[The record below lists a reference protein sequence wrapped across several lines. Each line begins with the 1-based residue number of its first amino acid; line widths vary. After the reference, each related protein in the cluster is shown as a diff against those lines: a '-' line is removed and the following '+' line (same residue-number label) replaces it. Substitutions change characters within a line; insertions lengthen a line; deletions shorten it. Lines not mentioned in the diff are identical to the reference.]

1 MTPTSTAKIPTGKMN
16 NTVNVSEELG
26 NGNVASV
33 FVADETHHELPKVEV
48 AKERAKRKRHVRNA
62 LVREQLNNLAP
73 DDKLNG
79 HQKDVLKKFWK
90 ARPKNWEV
98 VAHHFKDSKS
108 ASATIET
115 FPEVFKDYSASQRSG
130 YLYRWRKDLESGRSE
145 VKPTTRAP
153 SYGSSIDDRLLTA
166 VQIRQKKGISVDYT
180 LLREL
185 LIPEL
190 IKENKTSL
198 LFEND
203 GPYIFGNSWAQRFF
217 KRHKLLYKC
226 EGYKM
231 GNDTDQDEE
240 KAGEDQTDNG
250 RDGSKINAILPSDGQ
265 GIPENL
271 SRSNRPINNVTIS
284 DDNYFENDYEL
295 GSDDLNKKT
304 KVRRIVKSRP
314 LNWDVVAKY
323 FIESHSISAT
333 VKSFPEIF
341 ADYSPSQRST
351 YLYRWKKDYECGKN
365 SRNSKVI
372 RAPIY
377 GNGIDNKLLEC
388 VKMKYENGDL
398 VDYHVLRN
406 LLIVQLE
413 KYNRMDILLNS
424 TGKSCF
430 GKSWAQRFFKR
441 HKLPSNSH
449 HMKNEK
455 KDVIE
460 DGKENNKRV
469 RQHLSINTLNNSS
482 DHNNYDN
489 QSIEI

>member
-1 MTPTSTAKIPTGKMN
+1 
-16 NTVNVSEELG
+16 
-26 NGNVASV
+26 
-33 FVADETHHELPKVEV
+33 
-48 AKERAKRKRHVRNA
+48 
-62 LVREQLNNLAP
+62 
-73 DDKLNG
+73 
-79 HQKDVLKKFWK
+79 
-90 ARPKNWEV
+90 
-98 VAHHFKDSKS
+98 
-108 ASATIET
+108 
-115 FPEVFKDYSASQRSG
+115 
-130 YLYRWRKDLESGRSE
+130 
-145 VKPTTRAP
+145 
-153 SYGSSIDDRLLTA
+153 
-166 VQIRQKKGISVDYT
+166 
-180 LLREL
+180 
-185 LIPEL
+185 
-190 IKENKTSL
+190 
-198 LFEND
+198 
-203 GPYIFGNSWAQRFF
+203 
-217 KRHKLLYKC
+217 
-226 EGYKM
+226 M

-240 KAGEDQTDNG
+240 KVGEDQTDNG

-333 VKSFPEIF
+333 AKSFPEIF